1 MKKIINTSI
10 LALCALLVFT
20 ACDDVEL
27 VQIDPNANVTVML
40 SETTVTLTE
49 DTATDNTVVV
59 SWDEP
64 DFGFNAAPTYN
75 ILIDVEG
82 GDFANAQIIPVATA
96 TEKTFTVSELNNK
109 LLTLGLTPNTEDNVN
124 IKIEVTLSDSQKIY
138 SNTAI
143 LAVTPYSS
151 LLDLTSSWGLV
162 GSATPGAWG
171 TENIPDLPLYTTGS
185 AGVLVAYVTLR
196 DGEIKFREN
205 NEWINDYGDTDA
217 DGSLDAGGTNIP
229 VTAGTYKITMNLN
242 DFTWS
247 MEDYTWGLVGDATTN
262 AWDGPDMML
271 AYNPYQDNWKAVVTL
286 GDGEFKFRFNND
298 WGLNYGDDG
307 VDGTLDNNGTN
318 ITVTAG
324 HYLVT
329 LDLNALEYTLE
340 PMDVWGLVGDGTVN
354 AWDGPDQKFVPDFGI
369 NEGTFYINGAVLTNG
384 FAKVRQN
391 DAWALNYGDDGND
404 GTLEVGGADIPV
416 TAGTYNITVNFAV
429 EPPTITMYQ
438 WQ

>member
-1 MKKIINTSI
+1 
-10 LALCALLVFT
+10 
-20 ACDDVEL
+20 
-27 VQIDPNANVTVML
+27 
-40 SETTVTLTE
+40 
-49 DTATDNTVVV
+49 
-59 SWDEP
+59 
-64 DFGFNAAPTYN
+64 
-75 ILIDVEG
+75 
-82 GDFANAQIIPVATA
+82 
-96 TEKTFTVSELNNK
+96 
-109 LLTLGLTPNTEDNVN
+109 
-124 IKIEVTLSDSQKIY
+124 
-138 SNTAI
+138 
-143 LAVTPYSS
+143 
-151 LLDLTSSWGLV
+151 
-162 GSATPGAWG
+162 
-171 TENIPDLPLYTTGS
+171 
-185 AGVLVAYVTLR
+185 
-196 DGEIKFREN
+196 
-205 NEWINDYGDTDA
+205 
-217 DGSLDAGGTNIP
+217 
-229 VTAGTYKITMNLN
+229 MNLN

-286 GDGEFKFRFNND
+286 GDGEIKFRFNND

-369 NEGTFYINGAVLTNG
+369 NEGTFYIKGAILTNG

-416 TAGTYNITVNFAV
+416 TAGTYNITVNFAIQ
-429 EPPTITMYQ
+429 PPTITMYQ